1 MTATTPTT
9 TSTST
14 TTVDATAT
22 PATPKPVGRPTKYD
36 PAFCDKARELGAMG
50 YSKEMIS
57 AELNVGWT
65 TLNLWAD
72 NHPDF
77 MTALE
82 EAKTLEMVFFE
93 KLALMHLVER
103 PQGDRLNTGL
113 WSRSMAARFPKK
125 YRENSK
131 MEVVGK
137 DDGPVQIDTV
147 HDIGTG
153 LVNDLLAIRQKDADN
168 DK

>member
-14 TTVDATAT
+14 TTVSATTT

-36 PAFCDKARELGAMG
+36 PAFCDKARELGANG
-50 YSKEMIS
+50 YSREMIS
-57 AELNVGWT
+57 AELNVSWN
-65 TLNLWAD
+65 TLLVWSE

-77 MTALE
+77 FEALE

-93 KLALMHLVER
+93 KLAIQHLVER

-153 LVNDLLAIRQKDADN
+153 LVNDLLAIRQKDADK